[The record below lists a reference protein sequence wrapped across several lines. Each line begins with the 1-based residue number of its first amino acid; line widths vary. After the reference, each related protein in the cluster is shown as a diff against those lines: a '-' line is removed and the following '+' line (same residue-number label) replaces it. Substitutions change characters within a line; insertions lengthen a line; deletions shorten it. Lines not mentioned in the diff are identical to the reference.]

1 MFTSS
6 SRTRARISS
15 STTLA
20 FALAALTAA
29 ALVTPKTAHAGEGIQ
44 VTWLGHAAFE
54 IVSPAGTKVLID
66 PFLSKNP
73 MTPADKKDL
82 ALYKPDAILVTHSHG
97 DHEGDTVEIAK
108 KSGAMVVGAFDH
120 IGPMAI
126 PDGQK
131 MGGNVGGKIVVKELE
146 VHLVPALHGSDPG
159 GRPLGYVIKFPGGK
173 TIYHSG
179 DTWIFSDMALIQEIH
194 KPTILLMNMGGGPY
208 TQDPKTAALAVK
220 KYFKPKAIV
229 PMHYGTFPPLA
240 KEEDVKAAFKGDR
253 RLVVLTPGQPASM

>member
-1 MFTSS
+1 MFAVAR
-6 SRTRARISS
+6 SRRARPSLMHLALAMCALS
-15 STTLA
+15 STTL
-20 FALAALTAA
+20 FAA
-29 ALVTPKTAHAGEGIQ
+29 APAHAGEGIQ

-54 IVSPAGTKVLID
+54 IVSPAGTKLLID
-66 PFLSKNP
+66 PFISKNP
-73 MTPADKKDL
+73 TTPADKKDL
-82 ALYKPDAILVTHSHG
+82 ALYKPDAILVSHSHG

-126 PDGQK
+126 PDTQK

-146 VHLVPALHGSDPG
+146 VHLVPAIHGSDPG

-194 KPTILLMNMGGGPY
+194 KPTILLLNVGGGPY

-220 KYFKPKAIV
+220 KYFKPKTIV
-229 PMHYGTFPPLA
+229 PMHFGTFPPLA